1 MLTKEFMTTN
11 VVTVLPTTSVEES
24 YGYMKEYRIRHLPV
38 VDRHGDLVGI
48 VSDRDVRQAL
58 VTPSSDNDQ
67 ASSEV
72 TVGEIMTEKLFTVT
86 PDTDIAEAASLIYFQ
101 KIGGLPVVDDE
112 GKLVGII
119 TAIDLL
125 GLLIKMV
132 NMIGISVRI
141 DAIPGEDPVGVANVS
156 RIMAEHG
163 GDIISVWMSGAED
176 EKAERVYQ
184 FRLAACD
191 TGPIAIAL
199 EKAGYTVVAAG

>member
-1 MLTKEFMTTN
+1 VLTKEFMTTN
-11 VVTVLPTTSVEES
+11 VVTVSPTTTVEES
-24 YGYMKEYRIRHLPV
+24 YGYMKKHRIRHLPV

-48 VSDRDVRQAL
+48 VSDRNVRQAL
-58 VTPSSDNDQ
+58 VTPSSNNQ

-72 TVGEIMTEKLFTVT
+72 TVGEIMTENVFTVT
-86 PDTDIAEAASLIYFQ
+86 PHTDIAEAASLIYFQ
-101 KIGGLPVVDDE
+101 KIGGLPVIDDE
-112 GKLVGII
+112 GRLIGII

-141 DAIPGEDPVGVANVS
+141 DAIPGDDPKGFSKVS

-163 GDIISVWMSGAED
+163 GDIISVWMDGAEN
-176 EKAERVYQ
+176 EKAERVYN

-191 TGPIAIAL
+191 TGPITSAL
-199 EKAGYTVVAAG
+199 DKAGYTVVAAG

>member
-1 MLTKEFMTTN
+1 M
-11 VVTVLPTTSVEES
+11 
-24 YGYMKEYRIRHLPV
+24 

-48 VSDRDVRQAL
+48 VSDRDVRQAP
-58 VTPSSDNDQ
+58 VTPSSDNQ
-67 ASSEV
+67 TSSEV
-72 TVGEIMTEKLFTVT
+72 TVGEIMTEKVFTVT
-86 PDTDIAEAASLIYFQ
+86 PHTDIAEAASLIYFQ

-141 DAIPGEDPVGVANVS
+141 DAIPGEDPEGVANVS

-184 FRLAACD
+184 FRLAACE
-191 TGPIAIAL
+191 TGPIAMAL